1 MIYLYGHGGSMN
13 HGCEALVR
21 STVQMFRWPSVL
33 FSANREQ
40 DEAYKLQDLL
50 PVYQDIGKNLTKPSL
65 YYYLSAVEIKTKGT
79 TVLHS
84 RYAHANLLSA
94 VKKGDICLSIGGDNY
109 CYAGVEKIADLN
121 YLLHKKGARTVLW
134 GCSIEPEVLTPAVVK
149 DLNRYDLITVRESLT
164 FHALEKAGVQAKRI
178 LCADPAFQLECIEKT
193 WPSDWPK
200 GDFIGINV
208 SPLILSYEQ
217 QQGIT
222 LQNYTNLIRTIL
234 TETDCAVLLIP
245 HVVVPSNDD
254 RKPLKMLYDQF
265 RESGRVVMLED
276 CNCMELKGYIA
287 RCRMFIG
294 ARTHATIAAYSTGV
308 PTLVVGYSVK
318 ARGIARDLFGTEE
331 GYVLPVQKL
340 QHPDDL
346 TKAFRWLMQKESE
359 IRTHLQEVMPL
370 YRQKAGKAADA
381 LKKLMKEH

>member
-40 DEAYKLQDLL
+40 DEAYELQDLL

-65 YYYLSAVEIKTKGT
+65 YYYLSAVEMKTKGT

-109 CYAGVEKIADLN
+109 CYAGIEKIADLN

-149 DLNRYDLITVRESLT
+149 DLNRYDLITVRESRT
-164 FHALEKAGVQAKRI
+164 FHALERAGVRAKRI
-178 LCADPAFQLECIEKT
+178 LCADPAFQLECIEKP

-234 TETDCAVLLIP
+234 TEKDCAVLLLSLLHI
-245 HVVVPSNDD
+245 
-254 RKPLKMLYDQF
+254 
-265 RESGRVVMLED
+265 
-276 CNCMELKGYIA
+276 
-287 RCRMFIG
+287 
-294 ARTHATIAAYSTGV
+294 YSI
-308 PTLVVGYSVK
+308 LMAK
-318 ARGIARDLFGTEE
+318 AVNLNKT
-331 GYVLPVQKL
+331 Q
-340 QHPDDL
+340 
-346 TKAFRWLMQKESE
+346 QKEKLLSE
-359 IRTHLQEVMPL
+359 IQKMQDILRYDIHPKIKNVNRVKKIFG
-370 YRQKAGKAADA
+370 YRVTLMVLGMY
-381 LKKLMKEH
+381 LKYRGR